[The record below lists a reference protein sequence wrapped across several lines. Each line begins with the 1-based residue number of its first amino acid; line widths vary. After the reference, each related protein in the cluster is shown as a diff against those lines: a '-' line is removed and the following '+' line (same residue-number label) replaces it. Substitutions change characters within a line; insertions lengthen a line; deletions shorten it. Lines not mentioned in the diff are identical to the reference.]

1 MTESPGVIRGTYSD
15 LKIVKTRRVFQ
26 VVIELPLE
34 QFSHAMEVLGGAPLP
49 DREVWVAVARL
60 NERALPTTPHR
71 ATPAEAA
78 VPDTPSDPAHS
89 YPRRNWSDLSPAER
103 AAICCRDVRFQY
115 WLKQLGRIPL
125 ATEAEATAYVQ
136 RVAGGSRSNLG
147 KPGNEGKTKIWETID
162 HKFAEYLSDL
172 RKHGDHPREDD
183 A

>member
-60 NERALPTTPHR
+60 NEGSLPATPHR
-71 ATPAEAA
+71 AMPAESAL
-78 VPDTPSDPAHS
+78 PDPAPPAHRH
-89 YPRRNWSDLSPAER
+89 PRRHWLDLPPAER
-103 AAICCRDVRFQY
+103 AGLCCRDVHFQS
-115 WLKQLGRIPL
+115 WLKEIGRIPL

-136 RVAGGSRSNLG
+136 RVVGGSRSNLG
-147 KPGNEGKTKIWETID
+147 KPGHEDETRLWETID
-162 HKFAEYLSDL
+162 HKFAEYLSDR
-172 RKHGDHPREDD
+172 RKHSDHPREDD